1 MMQKLSE
8 NVLDKF
14 SMDFL
19 RNQVL
24 KNAYGNDDTVIA
36 RLDPRILLAW
46 YVFFALAPWFVDNL
60 VFLLGCFLLVAVTTI
75 MARVA
80 GLVLFLFLL
89 GVFSQTGYLFVV
101 SLLFGGNAETILPL
115 LILTLK
121 VATVSLAS
129 ITVFSGLDPD
139 RLSNGLMWY
148 GCPERLSFSISYAY
162 RMLPMLMEEFQNVL
176 LSYRLRGN
184 APNTETL
191 TGKIRYLVYQIKMII
206 HSFYPLMLNTAKRS
220 RTTVE
225 ALEIKGYR
233 YGAVNKEVK
242 KMKLSALKVTYNDL
256 LFLFA
261 LGVFSQTGYLFLVT
275 LLFGGDA
282 SAIAPL
288 LVLTLKVATISL
300 ASVTVFSGL
309 DPDRLSN
316 GLMWFGC
323 PERLSFS
330 ISYAYRMLPML
341 MEEFQNVLLSYRL
354 RGNPPAHDTFMGKVR
369 YLVYQVKI
377 VMESFYPLMLNTAK
391 RSRTTVEALE
401 LRGYRYAAINKT
413 VKKMKLAAL
422 KVTYNDLL
430 FLAISFLC
438 VAVSVLISTLF

>member
-36 RLDPRILLAW
+36 VRDPRILLVW
-46 YVFFALAPWFVDNL
+46 YLFFGLVPWFVNDL
-60 VFLLGCFLLVAVTTI
+60 PFLLGCFLLVMVTTI
-75 MARVA
+75 LAKVA
-80 GLVLFLFLL
+80 GLVLLLFAV
-89 GVFSQTGYLFVV
+89 GVFSQTGYL
-101 SLLFGGNAETILPL
+101 
-115 LILTLK
+115 LI
-121 VATVSLAS
+121 A
-129 ITVFSGLDPD
+129 I
-139 RLSNGLMWY
+139 W
-148 GCPERLSFSISYAY
+148 I
-162 RMLPMLMEEFQNVL
+162 
-176 LSYRLRGN
+176 
-184 APNTETL
+184 
-191 TGKIRYLVYQIKMII
+191 
-206 HSFYPLMLNTAKRS
+206 
-220 RTTVE
+220 
-225 ALEIKGYR
+225 
-233 YGAVNKEVK
+233 
-242 KMKLSALKVTYNDL
+242 
-256 LFLFA
+256 
-261 LGVFSQTGYLFLVT
+261 
-275 LLFGGDA
+275 FGGDA

-354 RGNPPAHDTFMGKVR
+354 RGNPPAHETVPGKIK
-369 YLVYQVKI
+369 YLIYQIKI
-377 VMESFYPLMLNTAK
+377 IIHAFYPLMLNTAK

-401 LRGYRYAAINKT
+401 IKGYRYAAVNKE
-413 VKKMKLAAL
+413 VRKMKLSSL
-422 KVTYNDLL
+422 KVTYDDLI
-430 FLAISFLC
+430 FLAISFLW
-438 VAVSVLISTLF
+438 VAVTVLVSTLV

>member
-36 RLDPRILLAW
+36 VRDPRILLVW
-46 YVFFALAPWFVDNL
+46 YLFFGLVPWFVNDL
-60 VFLLGCFLLVAVTTI
+60 PFLLGCFLLVMVTTI
-75 MARVA
+75 LAKVA
-80 GLVLFLFLL
+80 GLVLLLFAV
-89 GVFSQTGYLFVV
+89 GVFSQTGYL
-101 SLLFGGNAETILPL
+101 
-115 LILTLK
+115 LI
-121 VATVSLAS
+121 A
-129 ITVFSGLDPD
+129 I
-139 RLSNGLMWY
+139 W
-148 GCPERLSFSISYAY
+148 I
-162 RMLPMLMEEFQNVL
+162 
-176 LSYRLRGN
+176 
-184 APNTETL
+184 
-191 TGKIRYLVYQIKMII
+191 
-206 HSFYPLMLNTAKRS
+206 
-220 RTTVE
+220 
-225 ALEIKGYR
+225 
-233 YGAVNKEVK
+233 
-242 KMKLSALKVTYNDL
+242 
-256 LFLFA
+256 
-261 LGVFSQTGYLFLVT
+261 
-275 LLFGGDA
+275 FGGDA

-354 RGNPPAHDTFMGKVR
+354 RGNPPAHETVPGKIK
-369 YLVYQVKI
+369 YLIYQIKI
-377 VMESFYPLMLNTAK
+377 IIHAFYPLMLNTAK

-401 LRGYRYAAINKT
+401 IKGYRYAAVNKE
-413 VKKMKLAAL
+413 VRKMKLSSL
-422 KVTYNDLL
+422 KVTYDDLI
-430 FLAISFLC
+430 FLAISFLW
-438 VAVSVLISTLF
+438 VAVTVLISTLV